1 MAQPASF
8 KIPPSKRRAN
18 LQEDFRQATSATL
31 RALSGNRELEAVFAS
46 NARGKIGTDVF
57 ISSPSREMTSGEQ
70 ALVRGECDQNA
81 LREAH
86 HDEGLHHRM
95 APVEMTARQ
104 VFDAMEQVRYEAL
117 GSREMGGVRQNL
129 QAAHEQ
135 RVSDLNLKF
144 VNAKEEAPLAE
155 VMRYLAREHISGGEW
170 SVPENAQQVVDLWK
184 PHLSEDVYEQL
195 ERLRNS
201 LDDQQ
206 AFAEI
211 AGDLLRDLDFDV
223 DQNSDDQPDD
233 EQEAGEDNDVE
244 NSANDARGED
254 DGDDDQQPQDSNPDD
269 QQSADEQQMGDQ
281 DEIDSDDSSQMQE
294 GDEAPLQPD
303 MTPEYRPPTNEAP
316 PHEYRAF
323 TTKHDEVVE
332 APDLCDGEELTR
344 LRLMLDQQLTSMQ
357 SVVAKLAN
365 RLQRRLMAK
374 QTRSWEFNLE
384 EGLLDTAR
392 LPRVII
398 DPTNPLSFKME
409 TDTDFRDTVVTLLI
423 DNSGS
428 MRGRPISTA
437 AICADILARTLE
449 RCGVKVEILG
459 FTTRQWKGGK
469 SKEDWLAADRP
480 TNPGRLNDLRHIIY
494 KSADAPWRRARK
506 NLGLMLREGL
516 LKENIDGEALQ
527 WAMNRLSVRTE
538 NRRILM
544 VISDGAP
551 VDDSTQ
557 SVNSGNYLEKHL
569 RDVIDNIE
577 NKSDVEL
584 VAIGIGHDVTRYYQR
599 AVTITDA
606 EQLGGAMMDH
616 LVSLFDEDSL
626 RRMAAEAMAAGVMT
640 GRAA

>member
-1 MAQPASF
+1 
-8 KIPPSKRRAN
+8 
-18 LQEDFRQATSATL
+18 LQEDFRQSTSATL
-31 RALSGNRELEAVFAS
+31 RALSGNKELEAVFAS
-46 NARGKIGTDVF
+46 NARGKIGNDVF
-57 ISSPSREMTSGEQ
+57 ITSPSREMTPAEQ

-81 LREAH
+81 LREAL
-86 HDEGLHHRM
+86 HDEKLHTRL

-117 GSREMGGVRQNL
+117 GSRDMGGVRQNL

-155 VMRYLAREHISGGEW
+155 VMRYLAREHLSEGDW
-170 SVPENAQQVVDLWK
+170 DVPENAQPVVDLWK
-184 PHLSEDVYEQL
+184 PHLSDSVYEQL
-195 ERLRNS
+195 DRLKAN
-201 LDDQQ
+201 LDDQS

-211 AGDLLRDLDFDV
+211 AGDLLRDLEFEIE
-223 DQNSDDQPDD
+223 QSPDDQPDD
-233 EQEAGEDNDVE
+233 DQDAGDENDTDTNSNDV
-244 NSANDARGED
+244 RGED
-254 DGDDDQQPQDSNPDD
+254 DGQQDDQPQDSNPDD
-269 QQSADEQQMGDQ
+269 QQASDQQQAGEQDDVQ
-281 DEIDSDDSSQMQE
+281 SDDSSQMQE

-303 MTPEYRPPTNEAP
+303 MTPEYRPPSNDPP
-316 PHEYRAF
+316 PHDYKAF

-332 APDLCDGEELTR
+332 AADLCDGEELTR
-344 LRLMLDQQLTSMQ
+344 LRLMLDQQLTSLQ

-392 LPRVII
+392 LTRVIT
-398 DPTNPLSFKME
+398 DPTNPLSFKVE
-409 TDTDFRDTVVTLLI
+409 TDTDFRDTIVTLLI

-516 LKENIDGEALQ
+516 LKENIDGEALE
-527 WAMNRLSVRTE
+527 WAMKRLSVRPE
-538 NRRILM
+538 NRRVLM

-569 RDVIDNIE
+569 RDVIESIE
-577 NKSDVEL
+577 KKSDVEL

-616 LVSLFDEDSL
+616 LVSLFDEDAL
-626 RRMAAEAMAAGVMT
+626 RKMAAEALAAGLM
-640 GRAA
+640 GRH